1 MASSPQESSDPVHGT
16 GIQNPFNQ
24 GEELREKQQHC

>member
-16 GIQNPFNQ
+16 GVQNAFNQ
-24 GEELREKQQHC
+24 GKELREKKQHC